1 MMSAGYRSLMM
12 GQDGAMTSTAPLRI
26 PLVDLLALHPL
37 LPMAWQSA
45 LKAGAFLLNERP
57 EDLTVDS
64 KSTPTDLVSAM
75 DRSAEEMI
83 IDGLLGP
90 RPDDGFLGEE
100 GGERIGTS
108 GVRWVVDPLDGTVN
122 YLFGFPMWGVS
133 IGMEQDGVTEIGVI
147 STPAFDEHY
156 IAVRGQGAW
165 LIRGEQGTRL
175 SVKKCAD
182 LSLAMIVTG
191 FGYAPERRVSQA
203 AVVQELIAQVRDIRR
218 LGAAVV
224 DFAWLA
230 QGRFDAY
237 YERGLNAWDISAGML
252 LAAEAG
258 AEVSFLRG
266 GEPSDLLVAVVP
278 GIAHELRAELLRLD
292 ADLGP

>member
-1 MMSAGYRSLMM
+1 MIAGYPSFSM
-12 GQDGAMTSTAPLRI
+12 GQDGAMTSTAPQNL
-26 PLVDLLALHPL
+26 PLAELLTLHPL
-37 LPMAWQSA
+37 LPLAWECA
-45 LKAGAFLLNERP
+45 REAGIFLLDERP
-57 EDLTVDS
+57 ADLAVDS

-75 DRSAEEMI
+75 DRTAEEMI
-83 IDGLLGP
+83 IKGLLGQ
-90 RPDDGFLGEE
+90 RPEDGFLGEE

-133 IGMEQDGVTEIGVI
+133 IGMEEAGVTELGVI
-147 STPAFDEHY
+147 STPAFNEHY
-156 IAVRGQGAW
+156 IAVRGHGAW
-165 LIRGEQGTRL
+165 LIQGEQGSRL
-175 SVKKCAD
+175 NVRTCAD
-182 LSLAMIVTG
+182 LSLAMVVTG
-191 FGYAPERRVSQA
+191 FGYSPERRVSQA
-203 AVVQELIAQVRDIRR
+203 AVVQQLIAQVRDIRR

-258 AEVSFLRG
+258 AEVGFLRG
-266 GEPSDLLVAVVP
+266 GAASDLLVAAVP
-278 GIAHELRAELLRLD
+278 GIADDLRAELLRLD

>member
-1 MMSAGYRSLMM
+1 
-12 GQDGAMTSTAPLRI
+12 MTSTAPEKF
-26 PLVDLLALHPL
+26 PLADLLALHPL
-37 LPMAWQSA
+37 LPIAWQSA
-45 LKAGAFLLNERP
+45 QKAGTFLLDERP
-57 EDLTVDS
+57 DDLTVDS

-75 DRSAEEMI
+75 DRTAEEMI
-83 IDGLLGP
+83 IDGLLGQ
-90 RPDDGFLGEE
+90 RPEDGFLGEE
-100 GGERIGTS
+100 GGERVGTS

-133 IGMEQDGVTEIGVI
+133 IGMEQDGITEMGVI

-156 IAVRGQGAW
+156 IAVRGHGAW
-165 LIRGEQGTRL
+165 LIRGEQGSRL
-175 SVKKCAD
+175 HVKKCHD
-182 LSLAMIVTG
+182 LGLAMIVTG

-203 AVVQELIAQVRDIRR
+203 AVVQGLIAQVRDIRR

-266 GEPSDLLVAVVP
+266 GEPSDLLVAAVP

>member
-1 MMSAGYRSLMM
+1 MFAGYPSPAM
-12 GQDGAMTSTAPLRI
+12 GQDGAMTSTAPQRT
-26 PLVDLLALHPL
+26 PLAELLNLHPL

-45 LKAGAFLLNERP
+45 LQAGAFLLNERP

-165 LIRGEQGTRL
+165 LIRGDQGTRL

>member
-1 MMSAGYRSLMM
+1 MLAGYRSLIM
-12 GQDGAMTSTAPLRI
+12 GQDGAMTSMAPLRI
-26 PLVDLLALHPL
+26 PLAELLALHPL

-57 EDLTVDS
+57 EDLSVDS

-75 DRSAEEMI
+75 DRTAEEMI

-90 RPDDGFLGEE
+90 RPADGFLGEE

-191 FGYAPERRVSQA
+191 FGYSPERRVSQA

>member
-1 MMSAGYRSLMM
+1 
-12 GQDGAMTSTAPLRI
+12 MTSMAPLRI
-26 PLVDLLALHPL
+26 PLAELLALHPL

-57 EDLTVDS
+57 EDLSVDS

-75 DRSAEEMI
+75 DRTAEEMI

-90 RPDDGFLGEE
+90 RPADGFLGEE

-165 LIRGEQGTRL
+165 LIRGEQGARL

-191 FGYAPERRVSQA
+191 FGYSPERRVSQA

>member
-1 MMSAGYRSLMM
+1 MM
-12 GQDGAMTSTAPLRI
+12 GQDGDMTSTVPKRI
-26 PLVDLLALHPL
+26 PLSELLTLHPL

-45 LKAGAFLLNERP
+45 LQAGAFLLNERP

-75 DRSAEEMI
+75 DRTAEAMI

-100 GGERIGTS
+100 GGERMGTS

-133 IGMEQDGVTEIGVI
+133 IGMELDGVTEMGVI

-165 LIRGEQGTRL
+165 LIRGDQGTRL
-175 SVKKCAD
+175 SVKTCED
-182 LSLAMIVTG
+182 LGLAMIVTG

-203 AVVQELIAQVRDIRR
+203 AVVKELIAQVRDIRR

-266 GEPSDLLVAVVP
+266 GEPSDLLVAAVP
-278 GIAHELRAELLRLD
+278 GIAHELRTELLRLD

>member
-1 MMSAGYRSLMM
+1 MSAGYRSLMM

-26 PLVDLLALHPL
+26 PLADLLALHPL